1 MDTGNVLFWARL
13 SILVPFI
20 VSIIFF
26 GWIPEHRVSV
36 FIPFWPVWRFGNA
49 ACRSQPLQSR
59 SLNRRYLFW
68 LVTDVW
74 KPPHP
79 TPFPCWKLG
88 WLGPTSS
95 VTFPKSSN
103 QNQDFLPLKRSF
115 FPSLHNYFRHFSC
128 VQCNTVTAFHWR
140 QYENGRLLILILT
153 FYHIL
158 LIWWRASG
166 VATSSSPTRCLD
178 WLFFN
183 KSFAIRDEV
192 MKLEDVALADW
203 AGRWVSCI
211 MGNV

>member
-1 MDTGNVLFWARL
+1 MSFTATTVQIIKSPVSFLAGERCLETPSPHTFPMLETGLAGSNVFC
-13 SILVPFI
+13 
-20 VSIIFF
+20 
-26 GWIPEHRVSV
+26 
-36 FIPFWPVWRFGNA
+36 N
-49 ACRSQPLQSR
+49 
-59 SLNRRYLFW
+59 
-68 LVTDVW
+68 
-74 KPPHP
+74 
-79 TPFPCWKLG
+79 
-88 WLGPTSS
+88 
-95 VTFPKSSN
+95 FPKSSN

-192 MKLEDVALADW
+192 MKLEDVALAD
-203 AGRWVSCI
+203 
-211 MGNV
+211 